1 MKKILYQIVKF
12 GGVGVLCFL
21 IDFAVLFV
29 LTDLAQINVLI
40 SSAIAFTVS
49 VIANYYLSVKFVF
62 AVDKKKSK
70 ARNFIL
76 FVVFSVIG
84 LLLTELLMHLGVNV
98 LVWNYML
105 VKILATGIV
114 MVFNFVTRKIFL
126 E

>member
-12 GGVGVLCFL
+12 GGVGALCFL

-62 AVDKKKSK
+62 AVDEKKSK

>member
-12 GGVGVLCFL
+12 GGVGALCFL

-62 AVDKKKSK
+62 AVDEKKSK

-114 MVFNFVTRKIFL
+114 MVFNFVTRKLFL

>member
-29 LTDLAQINVLI
+29 LTDLAQVDVLI

-62 AVDKKKSK
+62 AVDEKKSK
-70 ARNFIL
+70 IRNFIL

-98 LVWNYML
+98 LVWNYMF

>member
-12 GGVGVLCFL
+12 GGVGALCFL

-29 LTDLAQINVLI
+29 LTDLVRMNVLI

-49 VIANYYLSVKFVF
+49 VVANYYLSVKFVF
-62 AVDKKKSK
+62 AVDEKKSK
-70 ARNFIL
+70 VRNFIL
-76 FVVFSVIG
+76 FIVFSVIG

-98 LVWNYML
+98 LVWNYMF

>member
-62 AVDKKKSK
+62 AVDEKKSK